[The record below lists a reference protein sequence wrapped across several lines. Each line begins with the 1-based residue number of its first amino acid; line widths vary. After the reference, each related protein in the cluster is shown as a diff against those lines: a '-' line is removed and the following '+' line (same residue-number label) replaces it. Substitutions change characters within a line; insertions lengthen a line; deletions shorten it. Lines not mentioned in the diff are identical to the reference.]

1 MTPTRQQIAAAGLVH
16 WSGYLTP
23 DQAAIT
29 SNAAKINA
37 EYAASLPKRPQGR
50 PKKDAAND

>member
-23 DQAAIT
+23 EQAAIT

-50 PKKDAAND
+50 PKKDAANE